1 MKPSGRE
8 LQRVVEAVAG
18 KGPGQGQGEG
28 QEPGPAPETEVSIGF
43 VGTDCSAGLADS
55 SAALLPPGATFDV
68 LTIAEAARRI
78 VTHALAVPIIAVE
91 NNINRRC
98 QASSRSHGACGLRPG
113 PPQACRI

>member
-8 LQRVVEAVAG
+8 LQRVEEAVAG
-18 KGPGQGQGEG
+18 QGPGQGPG
-28 QEPGPAPETEVSIGF
+28 QAPETEVSIGF
-43 VGTDCSAGLADS
+43 VGTDS
-55 SAALLPPGATFDV
+55 SAVLLPPGATFDV

-91 NNINRRC
+91 NNINRRG

>member
-18 KGPGQGQGEG
+18 QGPGQGQWPG
-28 QEPGPAPETEVSIGF
+28 QGQAPETEVSIGF
-43 VGTDCSAGLADS
+43 VGTGSTAGLADS
-55 SAALLPPGATFDV
+55 SAVLLSPGATFDV

-78 VTHALAVPIIAVE
+78 VTHALTVPIIGVE

-98 QASSRSHGACGLRPG
+98 QASSRSHGVCGLRPG

>member
-18 KGPGQGQGEG
+18 QGPGQGQ
-28 QEPGPAPETEVSIGF
+28 APETEVSIGF
-43 VGTDCSAGLADS
+43 VGTDS
-55 SAALLPPGATFDV
+55 SAVLLSPGATFDV

-78 VTHALAVPIIAVE
+78 VTHALTVPIIGVE

-98 QASSRSHGACGLRPG
+98 QASSRSHGVCGLRPG

>member
-8 LQRVVEAVAG
+8 LQRGEEAVAG
-18 KGPGQGQGEG
+18 QGPGQGPG
-28 QEPGPAPETEVSIGF
+28 QAPETEVSIGF
-43 VGTDCSAGLADS
+43 VGTDS
-55 SAALLPPGATFDV
+55 SAVLLPPGATFDV

>member
-8 LQRVVEAVAG
+8 LQRVEEAVAG
-18 KGPGQGQGEG
+18 QG
-28 QEPGPAPETEVSIGF
+28 QEPGQGPGQAPETEVSIGF
-43 VGTDCSAGLADS
+43 VGTDSSAGLADS
-55 SAALLPPGATFDV
+55 ITGLLSAGATFDV
-68 LTIAEAARRI
+68 LAIAEAARRI

-98 QASSRSHGACGLRPG
+98 QASSRSHGVCGLRPG